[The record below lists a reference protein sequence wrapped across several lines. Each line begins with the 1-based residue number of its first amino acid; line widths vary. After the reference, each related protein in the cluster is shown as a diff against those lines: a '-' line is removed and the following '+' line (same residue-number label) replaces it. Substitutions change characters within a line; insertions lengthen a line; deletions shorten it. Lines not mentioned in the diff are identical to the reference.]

1 MIKISDYLTKFLK
14 EKNIT
19 HIFGYIGG
27 MITHLTD
34 SIDKED
40 GIDYIQVYHEQTASI
55 AAEGYAL
62 IKNIPGVAI
71 STSGP
76 GATNMITGIA
86 DAYFASIPA
95 IYITGQVNTY
105 EYKWDKPIRQQG
117 FQETDIVSIVKPI
130 TKYSKLISD
139 KDNFIYELEKA
150 YSLAISSRKGPVLL
164 DIPMDIQRS
173 YINPEQCTHYI
184 EPASDITNCNHYNI
198 KDIYHLIIKAQKP
211 IVLIGG
217 GCKEP
222 STKKIL
228 SHFLK
233 KTKFPLVY
241 SLIGKGIIHDN
252 YEHNY
257 GFIGSYGLRSSNIS
271 LANSD
276 LIIALGTRLDV
287 RQTGSKLDD
296 FISNDKKIIHINID
310 PNELEHHRLGNRIN
324 IVDTVYNFLDKL
336 NSLIDAKLIVNNK
349 WIEFLNQI
357 KYKYN
362 QMKEIERFVSNST
375 PYNLIQII
383 NSYSNSIDIITVD
396 IGQNQMWAA
405 QGLKIDKHQSFYTSG
420 GLAPMGFAIPSA
432 IGIAFANNKKNI
444 ISINGD
450 GGFHISTQS
459 LMLISQYNLPIKVIV
474 INNKSLGMITQ
485 FQELYFNNRLTGTT
499 HSKGY
504 AVPNIEEISKAYDL
518 PYFRLNN
525 NDLSNN
531 KLMDTIFKNTHN
543 CIVEF
548 LTDKNTTVS
557 PKVEYDST
565 IDNPT
570 PKLPIDE
577 YNKTVFNVK

>member
-1 MIKISDYLTKFLK
+1 MKISDYLTKFLK
-14 EKNIT
+14 EKKIT
-19 HIFGYIGG
+19 YIFGYIGG

-86 DAYFASIPA
+86 DAYFGSIPT

-117 FQETDIVSIVKPI
+117 FQETDIVSMVKSI

-139 KDNFIYELEKA
+139 KNSFIYELEKA
-150 YSLAISSRKGPVLL
+150 YSLAISGRKGPVLL
-164 DIPMDIQRS
+164 DIPMNIQRS
-173 YINPEQCTHYI
+173 YIEPEQCNHYI
-184 EPASDITNCNHYNI
+184 ESTSNITSSNHYNI
-198 KDIYHLIIKAQKP
+198 NDIYQLIIEAKKP
-211 IVLIGG
+211 IFLVGG
-217 GCKEP
+217 GCREY
-222 STKKIL
+222 STKNIL
-228 SHFLK
+228 YNFLK
-233 KTKFPLVY
+233 KTNFPLVY
-241 SLIGKGIIHDN
+241 SLMGKGIIHDDFD
-252 YEHNY
+252 HNY
-257 GFIGSYGLRSSNIS
+257 GFIGSYGLRSSNIA

-296 FISNDKKIIHINID
+296 FISNNKKIIHVNID
-310 PNELEHHRLGNRIN
+310 LNELEHHRLDNRIN
-324 IVDTVYNFLDKL
+324 VFDTVCNFLDQL
-336 NSLIDAKLIVNNK
+336 NFLIDKKLTINNEWVK
-349 WIEFLNQI
+349 FLNQI

-362 QMKEIERFVSNST
+362 QIKEIERFVTNPT
-375 PYNLIQII
+375 PYNLIHTV
-383 NSYSNSIDIITVD
+383 NNYSKNIDIITVD

-405 QGLKIDKHQSFYTSG
+405 QGLKMDKHQSFYTSG

-432 IGIAFANNKKNI
+432 IGASFANPQKKI

-459 LMLISQYNLPIKVIV
+459 LMLITQYNLPVKVIV

-485 FQELYFNNRLTGTT
+485 FQELYFNNRLTGTV

-504 AVPNIEEISKAYDL
+504 AVPNIEEIAKAYSL

-525 NDLSNN
+525 SDLSNA

-557 PKVEYDST
+557 PKVEYDSS

-570 PKLPIDE
+570 PKLPIEE
-577 YNKTVFNVK
+577 YNSTIYHDK